1 MLVCVCVCFQL
12 VMSSALEQDGQDV
25 ALETVKS
32 VTLTQDKDGS
42 IILHCPTAGVLT
54 LTHTHTHARCCG
66 QPAIGSCLVRPDESC
81 QPVQKKLRLSA
92 EQLKDSEASQFSMV
106 TLPSETLLLLTSVP
120 VLTANHNSPFCSQ
133 CRRAR
138 TASR

>member
-1 MLVCVCVCFQL
+1 
-12 VMSSALEQDGQDV
+12 MSSALEQDGQDMT
-25 ALETVKS
+25 LETVKS

-54 LTHTHTHARCCG
+54 HKHTHTRCCCG
-66 QPAIGSCLVRPDESC
+66 QPADSSYLVRPDESC

-106 TLPSETLLLLTSVP
+106 TLPSETLLLLTSVLM
-120 VLTANHNSPFCSQ
+120 LTANHNAPFCSQ